1 MKTLARIF
9 TITLPAKQQNQ
20 TISDRGRVL
29 LEITNQ
35 HSLFFFFTISL
46 SLCPHILTC
55 TQTRLTPPIEV
66 SSEKIN

>member
-20 TISDRGRVL
+20 TISDRRRVL

-35 HSLFFFFTISL
+35 HSLFFTISL
-46 SLCPHILTC
+46 SLSPHILTC
-55 TQTRLTPPIEV
+55 TQTRLTPSIEV